1 MAKKSPLETVRSEF
15 EKAEK
20 LFTLLLIMKDSRVIG
35 KILGRWSSTGVAYI
49 SLHMYITDT
58 GNEPMLAYERMGG
71 YGYPKFA
78 CGLEAIL
85 KANKELLAERYGIVF
100 ENEHNIMNNWRNDFK
115 ACGYQVVYAI
125 G

>member
-15 EKAEK
+15 EKAER

-35 KILGRWSSTGVAYI
+35 RILGRWSSSGVAHI
-49 SLHMYITDT
+49 SLHMYVTDT
-58 GNEPMLAYERMGG
+58 SNEPLIAYERMGG
-71 YGYPKFA
+71 YGYSKFN

-100 ENEHNIMNNWRNDFK
+100 HNEHNIMNNWRNDFQ